1 MGALTAEKLVAIATT
16 ADIPLEA
23 VRIDY
28 SGRLMYGAEC
38 IGFDLDHMT
47 AAMLLGA
54 ALFAVLDNDDA
65 VALVNNTRV
74 DSMGMGTIVYFP
86 DWTCAD
92 PEKMPVV
99 DE

>member
-1 MGALTAEKLVAIATT
+1 MGAITAEKLVAIATT
-16 ADIPLEA
+16 ADIPLES

-28 SGRLMYGAEC
+28 SGRFMYGAEC
-38 IGFDLDHMT
+38 IGFDLDNASDTMR
-47 AAMLLGA
+47 LGA
-54 ALFAVLDNDDA
+54 ALFAVLDNEDA
-65 VALVNNTRV
+65 VGMMNDTRQ
-74 DSMGMGTIVYFP
+74 DSMGLGIIVYFP